1 MGWTLASIGLGF
13 TLPLSM
19 GSNLYR
25 GMFWFLFPGFCVIF
39 NDVFA
44 YLFGM
49 TMGKTMLIQLSPKK
63 TVEGFMGGLCMTLVW
78 GVCGTYLVSEN
89 PFFVC
94 PKHDVGIIPFEQL
107 QCEFPSAFKPQPF
120 YVPFDVRLPFME
132 THFDQNM
139 DAFIMLKPVIIHAMV
154 ISIFASLIA
163 PFGGFFAS
171 GIKRAF
177 NFKDFADTI
186 PGHGGFTDRLDC
198 HGLMG
203 VFVMIY
209 LSQVVFRPE
218 HTM

>member
-1 MGWTLASIGLGF
+1 MASIALGF

-19 GSNLYR
+19 GSNIYR
-25 GMFWFLFPGFCVIF
+25 GMYWFLFPGFCVIA

-44 YLFGM
+44 YIFGISF
-49 TMGKTMLIQLSPKK
+49 GKTPLIALSPKK
-63 TVEGFMGGLCMTLVW
+63 TVEGFVGGLFATMVWAVW
-78 GVCGTYLVSEN
+78 GALYVSEN

-94 PKHDVGIIPFEQL
+94 PKQDLGLIPFEQME
-107 QCEFPSAFKPQPF
+107 CEFPAAFKYQK
-120 YVPFDVRLPFME
+120 YSVPFDPHLPFVQ
-132 THFDQNM
+132 THFDADQE
-139 DAFIMLKPVIIHAMV
+139 AFLLIKPVVIHSMV
-154 ISIFASLIA
+154 IAVFASLIA

-171 GIKRAF
+171 GIKRTF

-186 PGHGGFTDRLDC
+186 PGHGGFTDRTDC

-218 HTM
+218 